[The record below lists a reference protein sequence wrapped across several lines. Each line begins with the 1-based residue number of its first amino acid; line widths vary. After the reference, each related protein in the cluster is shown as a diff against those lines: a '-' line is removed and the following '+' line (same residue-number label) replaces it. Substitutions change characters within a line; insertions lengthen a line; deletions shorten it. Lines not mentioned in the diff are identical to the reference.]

1 MYRVTITIHHFEN
14 KIRQVYTVV
23 TRRSG
28 SVYLGVDV
36 LRVREVVFM
45 CIRDVCSVVALYILG
60 VG

>member
-1 MYRVTITIHHFEN
+1 MN
-14 KIRQVYTVV
+14 KIRQAYTVI

-28 SVYLGVDV
+28 RVYLGVDV
-36 LRVREVVFM
+36 LSVREVFFM

>member
-1 MYRVTITIHHFEN
+1 MN
-14 KIRQVYTVV
+14 KISQAYTVV

-36 LRVREVVFM
+36 LRVREVFFM
-45 CIRDVCSVVALYILG
+45 CIRDVCSVVAFYILG